1 MTEWWT
7 YRLSDFLLFAPD
19 TYRRLFELAHAQGWP
34 WAQAVAAAL
43 GLGVGLCA
51 ARAPAQPRAA
61 ALGCLLLGAAWAGAA
76 LFLVRHYAT
85 INWGAPALAAGKWQV
100 AAQWG
105 AMFGFFCYMTYDLT
119 NHATMKIWST
129 KVTLLDIAWGTL
141 ATGFAAG
148 AAAWLVL
155 TLLPRTA

>member
-1 MTEWWT
+1 MT
-7 YRLSDFLLFAPD
+7 LQS
-19 TYRRLFELAHAQGWP
+19 
-34 WAQAVAAAL
+34 VAAYIATAIVFGILDAL
-43 GLGVGLCA
+43 WLRVMVAKVYRPEIGALLMDGW
-51 ARAPAQPRAA
+51 RPAPALIFY
-61 ALGCLLLGAAWAGAA
+61 ALYMLGIQIFA
-76 LFLVRHYAT
+76 VQ
-85 INWGAPALAAGKWQV
+85 PALAAGKWQV

-105 AMFGFFCYMTYDLT
+105 ALFGFFCYMTYDLT

-155 TLLPRTA
+155 AWMPRSA

>member
-1 MTEWWT
+1 MKHFNSFSPFIQASLLDFFNNVFQKYDVKV
-7 YRLSDFLLFAPD
+7 YRPEIGALLMD
-19 TYRRLFELAHAQGWP
+19 GWRP
-34 WAQAVAAAL
+34 
-43 GLGVGLCA
+43 
-51 ARAPAQPRAA
+51 APALIFY
-61 ALGCLLLGAAWAGAA
+61 ALYMLGIQIFA
-76 LFLVRHYAT
+76 V
-85 INWGAPALAAGKWQV
+85 APALAAGKWQV

-155 TLLPRTA
+155 TLLPRPA